1 MQGGVD
7 VSGDSWSSLQYSY
20 DARRKLAL
28 VSLVAE
34 GEDGADHATLT
45 FQTSC
50 ADRIC
55 PALLHG
61 GAGAVGN
68 YRADHDRGLNWLL
81 DDPSSRPLA
90 FREFFVQSSHNTF
103 ILGQQLKL
111 ALRGNP
117 IDIVYAEA
125 FPIALNLGYRCL
137 ELDIFRA
144 HEKAGGELLVRHGP
158 IGAPSNSV
166 TLSDVLAA
174 IVDWMARDERGAV
187 ARLRLPLVLSVE
199 NNLSSEAA
207 EVDMAASFGAAFGAR
222 VVLPAAFHDPTMRAL
237 ACGRRRVILKGGSYL
252 GRELGAVP
260 WAELVAMWKS
270 PIHPLDCEAT
280 VCKSIEAP
288 SASALANP
296 SRLIAQ
302 SSHFLTTTANK
313 SRRASVS
320 LGRSLTRTLTGLLE
334 LSGDDASTQDKQLR
348 SVRRAATSNAI
359 LTTSSP
365 SGGSFNFG
373 RAALWRLP
381 APGPAVA
388 ASAVEGTQLHGGEAT
403 PAALKVLSVLDL
415 GAVQKAVRELKA
427 AVAIQARFRGRMARE
442 DRRLET
448 LSTLQIHSG
457 HSDTA
462 LALELQ
468 LRVINARRKTNELRA
483 EARHAIDPTLRIDRI
498 LCKVYPR
505 PRPNSFCNQC
515 TNAIVVVECGH
526 QCANMPMRQ
535 CTNICTNVPCANAPM
550 CQCTNVPMHQCANA
564 PMPIPDVP
572 INSPHRQVYPP
583 KTYQLSQNFDP
594 IGGFDARAHFICM
607 NMQGKAASGRAK
619 LTADVGRG
627 LAAPPSTKCLRDRAR
642 SVEKIFLR
650 DGYDGYMRMDAWC
663 VSLRNDFERFLAAEV
678 KDESLPLRLWH
689 RLVGRGEKRAPG
701 SRTREPAP
709 FVRIGIE
716 V

>member
-1 MQGGVD
+1 MD

-68 YRADHDRGLNWLL
+68 YRADHDRGLDWLL

-260 WAELVAMWKS
+260 WAELVAMWKA

-348 SVRRAATSNAI
+348 PVRRAATSNAI

-415 GAVQKAVRELKA
+415 GAVQKAARELKA

-515 TNAIVVVECGH
+515 TNAIVVVEWSPMCQYANAPMHQYMH
-526 QCANMPMRQ
+526 QCA
-535 CTNICTNVPCANAPM
+535 M
-550 CQCTNVPMHQCANA
+550 CQCTNVPMHQCADA
-564 PMPIPDVP
+564 PMCQCTNANTRCANQFPTPPGLPAQDLPALAELRPDW
-572 INSPHRQVYPP
+572 R
-583 KTYQLSQNFDP
+583 LRR
-594 IGGFDARAHFICM
+594 ARALHLHEHAR
-607 NMQGKAASGRAK
+607 QGRVGPRQAHG
-619 LTADVGRG
+619 GRG
-627 LAAPPSTKCLRDRAR
+627 ARAR
-642 SVEKIFLR
+642 R
-650 DGYDGYMRMDAWC
+650 A
-663 VSLRNDFERFLAAEV
+663 SLDQMPPR
-678 KDESLPLRLWH
+678 S
-689 RLVGRGEKRAPG
+689 RAF
-701 SRTREPAP
+701 R
-709 FVRIGIE
+709 
-716 V
+716 

>member
-7 VSGDSWSSLQYSY
+7 VLGDSWSSLQYSY

-137 ELDIFRA
+137 ELDVFRA

-174 IVDWMARDERGAV
+174 IVDWMARDERGAA

-222 VVLPAAFHDPTMRAL
+222 IVLPAAFHDPTMRAL
-237 ACGRRRVILKGGSYL
+237 ACDRRCVILKAGSYR

-260 WAELVAMWKS
+260 WAELVAMWKA
-270 PIHPLDCEAT
+270 PIHPLDSEAT

-296 SRLIAQ
+296 SRLVAQ
-302 SSHFLTTTANK
+302 SSHFLTTAAVK

-334 LSGDDASTQDKQLR
+334 LSGDDASTQDKPLR

-359 LTTSSP
+359 LKPTSP

-381 APGPAVA
+381 GAPGPAVA
-388 ASAVEGTQLHGGEAT
+388 ASAVEGTQSHGGEAT
-403 PAALKVLSVLDL
+403 PAALKVSSGSVLDL
-415 GAVQKAVRELKA
+415 GVVQKAARDLKA
-427 AVAIQARFRGRMARE
+427 IVVIQARFRGRMARE

-448 LSTLQIHSG
+448 LSTLQIRSG

-468 LRVINARRKTNELRA
+468 LRVINARRKTNEQRA

-498 LCKVYPR
+498 LCKVHPR
-505 PRPNSFCNQC
+505 PRPNSFCNDAHQC
-515 TNAIVVVECGH
+515 TNAIVVVEWSPMCQYANAPMH
-526 QCANMPMRQ
+526 QYMHQ
-535 CTNICTNVPCANAPM
+535 CANAPM
-550 CQCTNVPMHQCANA
+550 CQCTNANTRCANQFPTPSGLPA
-564 PMPIPDVP
+564 QDLPALAELRPDW
-572 INSPHRQVYPP
+572 R
-583 KTYQLSQNFDP
+583 LRR
-594 IGGFDARAHFICM
+594 ARALHLHEHTR
-607 NMQGKAASGRAK
+607 QGRVGPRQAHG
-619 LTADVGRG
+619 GRG
-627 LAAPPSTKCLRDRAR
+627 ARAR
-642 SVEKIFLR
+642 R
-650 DGYDGYMRMDAWC
+650 A
-663 VSLRNDFERFLAAEV
+663 SLDQMPPR
-678 KDESLPLRLWH
+678 P
-689 RLVGRGEKRAPG
+689 RAF
-701 SRTREPAP
+701 R
-709 FVRIGIE
+709 
-716 V
+716 